1 MRDLVYTIKKYRTL
15 LVLVL
20 MGAVASVLSDAFL
33 SFANL
38 FNVARQ
44 VSMTAIVA
52 AGMTLVI
59 ITAGIDLSVGSMV
72 ALAGAVAAGFLQTT
86 NSIAVALLG
95 ALLVGLAMG
104 LFNGL
109 LITRG
114 RLPDFIVTLATMAIA
129 RGLTLQYTHGHP
141 IAVTSTAF
149 KAFGAGFIG
158 PVPVPIVIMAG
169 VYLVIHALLRQTRLG
184 RYIYAVGGNADA
196 SRLSGINVNDVKL
209 MVYALTGVLTAVTA
223 VILTARLGSAE
234 PTAGVGMELD
244 AIAAVILGG
253 TSLAGGQGGVAGTLV
268 GALILGVMDNT
279 LNLLNVSP
287 FWQEVA
293 KGSIILVAVL
303 ADNKLNALQFF
314 GAKGKGGR
322 GAQTATENS
331 GSVAQDEV
339 HKRQIGGNH

>member
-1 MRDLVYTIKKYRTL
+1 MKDLTYSIKKYRTL

-52 AGMTLVI
+52 AGMTVVI
-59 ITAGIDLSVGSMV
+59 ITAGIDLSVGSTV
-72 ALAGAVAAGFLQTT
+72 ALAGAIAAGLLRDT
-86 NSIAVALLG
+86 NSIVVALLG
-95 ALLVGLAMG
+95 ALLTGLAMG
-104 LFNGL
+104 LLNGA
-109 LITRG
+109 LITKG

-129 RGLTLQYTHGHP
+129 RGLTLQYTQGHP
-141 IAVTSTAF
+141 IVVTNKAF
-149 KAFGAGFIG
+149 KFFGGGFIG
-158 PVPVPIVIMAG
+158 PVPVPIIIMAAI
-169 VYLVIHALLRQTRLG
+169 YVIFHVLLRQTKFG
-184 RYIYAVGGNADA
+184 RYTYAVGGNSDA
-196 SRLSGINVNDVKL
+196 SRLSGINVNYIKL
-209 MVYALTGVLTAVTA
+209 MVYVLSGFLTAVTA

-234 PTAGVGMELD
+234 PTAGVGLELD

-253 TSLAGGQGGVAGTLV
+253 TSLAGGQGGVVGTLI

-293 KGSIILVAVL
+293 KGSIILAAVL
-303 ADNKLNALQFF
+303 ADNKLNALQLF
-314 GAKGKGGR
+314 GAKKK
-322 GAQTATENS
+322 
-331 GSVAQDEV
+331 EV
-339 HKRQIGGNH
+339 ESA

>member
-1 MRDLVYTIKKYRTL
+1 MKDLTYSIKKYRTL

-52 AGMTLVI
+52 AGMTVVI
-59 ITAGIDLSVGSMV
+59 ITAGIDLSVGSTV
-72 ALAGAVAAGFLQTT
+72 ALAGAIAAGLLRDT
-86 NSIAVALLG
+86 NSIVVALLG
-95 ALLVGLAMG
+95 ALLTGLAMG
-104 LFNGL
+104 LFNGA
-109 LITRG
+109 LITKG

-129 RGLTLQYTHGHP
+129 RGLTLQYTQGHP
-141 IAVTSTAF
+141 IVVTNKAF
-149 KAFGAGFIG
+149 KFFGGGFIG
-158 PVPVPIVIMAG
+158 PVPVPIIIMAAI
-169 VYLVIHALLRQTRLG
+169 YVIFHVLLRQTKFG
-184 RYIYAVGGNADA
+184 RYTYAVGGNSDA
-196 SRLSGINVNDVKL
+196 SRLSGINVNYIKL
-209 MVYALTGVLTAVTA
+209 MVYVLSGFLTAVTA

-234 PTAGVGMELD
+234 PTAGVGLELD

-253 TSLAGGQGGVAGTLV
+253 TSLAGGQGGVVGTLI

-293 KGSIILVAVL
+293 KGSIILAAVL
-303 ADNKLNALQFF
+303 ADNKLNALQLF
-314 GAKGKGGR
+314 GAKKK
-322 GAQTATENS
+322 
-331 GSVAQDEV
+331 EV
-339 HKRQIGGNH
+339 ESA